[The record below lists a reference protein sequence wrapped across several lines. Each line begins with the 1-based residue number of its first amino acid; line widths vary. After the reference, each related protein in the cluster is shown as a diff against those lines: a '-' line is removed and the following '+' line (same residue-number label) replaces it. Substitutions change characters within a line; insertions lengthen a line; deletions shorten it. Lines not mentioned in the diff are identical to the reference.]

1 MELGESPAW
10 KLAPFTVLVITGLG
24 GTVVLTVTRTVAV
37 MIGIFVRSAAQLDRA
52 TAAVQAAKL
61 PYKILDDHV
70 ETTSGK
76 ASISTMH
83 IAKGLEFRVVVVM
96 ACDDEVIPLQERIE
110 SVSDDS
116 DLEEAT
122 RNVTFFTLP
131 ARARVIIYL

>member
-83 IAKGLEFRVVVVM
+83 LAKGLEFRVVVVM

>member
-10 KLAPFTVLVITGLG
+10 KLAPFTMLVITGLG

-76 ASISTMH
+76 ASISTMRL
-83 IAKGLEFRVVVVM
+83 AKGLEFRVVVVM